1 MVSSVIIDQSRL
13 GGNARSTVGTISD
26 MYSALRLLFSRIGE
40 PAAGPASYF
49 SFNNPNGMCPTCAGI
64 GKVMEFDVKSMIEQG
79 DTITAKY
86 LK

>member
-1 MVSSVIIDQSRL
+1 MMIRGFDKAVATMNVGDVIDIHLEPSE
-13 GGNARSTVGTISD
+13 A
-26 MYSALRLLFSRIGE
+26 YGE
-40 PAAGPASYF
+40 LDPAAGPASYF